1 MFAVGAPLPTGVR
14 HGRSSGWRG
23 APRTIHHG
31 LTCRRTIPNVSI
43 IDTNDI
49 RYALLADQ
57 PEDAMTSTTTPTVLS
72 RADRIG
78 MYGTIAVA
86 AAAAAATT
94 WGAVARLAEVIPGR
108 DVPVLVPF
116 LGETAPLPIGPDGA
130 PIDVQVEQAI
140 VTVPRPA
147 PATQFALVAEP
158 IVHGLAIVAGIA
170 LLALLCWNLARGRA
184 FARANVRIVFWGA
197 GVLTAGWFLGSLLT
211 TMTVNGALSAVS
223 DYGYDGITFSTN
235 WAVPFAIL
243 AIAAVGA
250 AFQVGER
257 LQRDT
262 EGLV

>member
-1 MFAVGAPLPTGVR
+1 MTRTTLPTGL
-14 HGRSSGWRG
+14 G
-23 APRTIHHG
+23 
-31 LTCRRTIPNVSI
+31 
-43 IDTNDI
+43 
-49 RYALLADQ
+49 
-57 PEDAMTSTTTPTVLS
+57 

-78 MYGTIAVA
+78 MYGTIAIA
-86 AAAAAATT
+86 AAAAAATL
-94 WGAVARLAEVIPGR
+94 WGTVARLAEVLPGR

-116 LGETAPLPIGPDGA
+116 LGETAALPIGPGGA
-130 PIDVQVEQAI
+130 PVDVQVEQAI

-158 IVHGLAIVAGIA
+158 VVHGLAIVAGIA

-197 GVLTAGWFLGSLLT
+197 GVLTAGWFVGSLLT

-223 DYGYDGITFSTN
+223 GYEYDGITFSTN
-235 WAVPFAIL
+235 WAFPFAIL

>member
-1 MFAVGAPLPTGVR
+1 MTRTTLPTG
-14 HGRSSGWRG
+14 
-23 APRTIHHG
+23 
-31 LTCRRTIPNVSI
+31 
-43 IDTNDI
+43 
-49 RYALLADQ
+49 
-57 PEDAMTSTTTPTVLS
+57 LS

-78 MYGTIAVA
+78 MYATIAIA
-86 AAAAAATT
+86 AAAAAATL
-94 WGAVARLAEVIPGR
+94 WGTVARLVEVLPGR
-108 DVPVLVPF
+108 DTPVLVPF
-116 LGETAPLPIGPDGA
+116 LGETAALPIGPGGA
-130 PIDVQVEQAI
+130 PVDVQVEQAI

-158 IVHGLAIVAGIA
+158 VVHGLAIVAGIT

-184 FARANVRIVFWGA
+184 FARANVRIMFWGA
-197 GVLTAGWFLGSLLT
+197 SVLTAGWFLGSLLT

-223 DYGYDGITFSTN
+223 EYDYDGITFSTN
-235 WAVPFAIL
+235 WAFPFAIL